1 MNRAP
6 VLAAVLVLALP
17 CAIALA
23 QVQASVRMETDGSEI
38 VVGQPFRLRIQVEAA
53 GGPIEDVSLPD
64 LGDFETVSRS
74 TSQPMQFGFGPRG
87 RPTIQTSLI
96 HELVLVPRHAGVVQI
111 RPVRARVGRQTFTSE
126 PLVLK
131 IGEGTAAPIADPQA
145 ATQAGPGS
153 LIVDARF
160 DPTAFVAVAVDRR
173 EAYVGQQVTVTYY
186 HYQSFN
192 GPSAVTHNPN
202 ADGFWVHD
210 LMTPALQQE
219 TSIEVVRGVRF
230 QVGVVARFAAFPLR
244 PGPLVIDPIEVLSRP
259 GMGGFGFGGDVV
271 RSSPRITI
279 EAKPLPEPR
288 RAGVVVGRVE
298 LEAALDPERLRTGE
312 AATLTVRL
320 RGEGNLRDAS
330 IAIPP
335 IPGVRV
341 DAPQIE
347 DHIDAPRDLVGG
359 ERVFRFLLVPEEP
372 GDHAIPAIRV
382 PVFDPAAET
391 YGEATTASL
400 VLHATG
406 PSVAPTATPDEPDD
420 RDESEVEST
429 VTFGPLRRESAFRRA
444 SAPVTASPVF
454 PIALGLPPLLFVAS
468 ALVALV
474 RRRFGRGA
482 TTPSA
487 RQRKRGTKRRLDEA
501 KALGARG
508 ESREFYAA
516 VARALVD
523 ALEARL
529 GRPVLGFTH
538 AELRTHLLSRGMDA
552 DLVSRLVDELEG
564 TDFARFSSVGGS
576 TEEMNRCLER
586 IEALVE
592 RLDRFTPTPEE
603 GTP

>member
-6 VLAAVLVLALP
+6 LLAAVVVLFLP

-38 VVGQPFRLRIQVEAA
+38 VVGQPFRLRIQVDAA
-53 GGPIEDVSLPD
+53 GSPIEDVSLPD
-64 LGDFETVSRS
+64 LDDFETVSRS
-74 TSQPMQFGFGPRG
+74 TSQPTQLGFGTRG

-96 HELVLVPRHAGVVQI
+96 HELVLIPRHAGVVHL
-111 RPVRARVGRQTFTSE
+111 RPVRARVGRETFTSE

-131 IGEGTAAPIADPQA
+131 IGEGSAPTTADPQT

-173 EAYVGQQVTVTYY
+173 EAYVGQQVTITYY

-219 TSIEVVRGVRF
+219 SSIEVVRGVRF
-230 QVGVVARFAAFPLR
+230 QVSVVARFAAFPLR
-244 PGPLVIDPIEVLSRP
+244 PGTLAVDPIEVLSRQ
-259 GMGGFGFGGDVV
+259 GFGGFGFGGDVV
-271 RSSPRITI
+271 RTSPRITI
-279 EAKPLPEPR
+279 EARPLPEPR
-288 RAGVVVGRVE
+288 QSGVVVGRVE
-298 LEAALDPERLRTGE
+298 LEASLDPERLRTGE
-312 AATLTVRL
+312 ASTLTVRL

-335 IPGVRV
+335 IAGVRV

-382 PVFDPAAET
+382 PVFDPAAAT
-391 YGEATTASL
+391 YRDATTAAL

-406 PSVAPTATPDEPDD
+406 PSVAPAATPDEPEE
-420 RDESEVEST
+420 RDEDEVEST
-429 VTFGPLRRESAFRRA
+429 VTFGPLRRESAFRRGT
-444 SAPVTASPVF
+444 APIAASPVF
-454 PIALGLPPLLFVAS
+454 PIAVGLPPLLFVVS
-468 ALVALV
+468 ALVAFV
-474 RRRFGRGA
+474 RRRRAEGP

-487 RQRKRGTKRRLDEA
+487 RARKRGTKRRLDEA
-501 KALGARG
+501 KALASRG

-538 AELRTHLLSRGMDA
+538 AELRTHLLARGMDP
-552 DLVSRLVDELEG
+552 DLAGRLVDELDG

-576 TEEMNRCLER
+576 TEEMSRCLER
-586 IEALVE
+586 TEALVE
-592 RLDRFTPTPEE
+592 RLDRFTPTPDEE
-603 GTP
+603 AP